1 MREGNERH
9 WRERYPS
16 GDTTYQSVPYRT
28 LSRAAEKVYDDGL
41 QSDVLIDGV
50 LRYDVWHISRFCL
63 GPRTCGVPPSHRIRP
78 EDVAR
83 QVVGDSIRRFRSVR
97 DGKHFSQVNFEHRYS
112 STRVDK

>member
-63 GPRTCGVPPSHRIRP
+63 DPRTCGGSASHRIRP
-78 EDVAR
+78 EDFAR
-83 QVVGDSIRRFRSVR
+83 QSLVI
-97 DGKHFSQVNFEHRYS
+97 QFEGS
-112 STRVDK
+112 SP